1 MRILLIEDEAEIAS
15 YILNGLAELGHVV
28 EHVADGRE
36 GLILAT
42 TGSYDALVIDLMLPG
57 LDGLGVLKT
66 LRGAGVETPTLILT
80 ARASVPNRVEG
91 LNAGADDYLTKPF
104 AFSELFARLN
114 ALTRRP
120 PLVARETILKVTDLE
135 MDLVER
141 RVTRGGKKIDLLPR
155 EFELL
160 RYLMQNAE
168 RIVTRTMVLEHVW
181 EFHFDPRSKIIETH
195 MSRLRAKIDKGAER
209 PLIHT
214 IRGYGYVIRAHS

>member
-1 MRILLIEDEAEIAS
+1 MRILLIEDEAEVAS
-15 YILNGLAELGHVV
+15 YILNGLAELGYVV

-42 TGSYDALVIDLMLPG
+42 RGSYDALVIDLMLPG
-57 LDGLGVLKT
+57 LDGLGVLRT
-66 LRGAGVETPTLILT
+66 LRGAGVKTPTLILT
-80 ARASVPNRVEG
+80 ARASVPDRVEG

-120 PLVARETILKVTDLE
+120 PLVARETILKVADLE

-195 MSRLRAKIDKGAER
+195 MSRVRAKIDKGAER

-214 IRGYGYVIRAHS
+214 IRGYGYVIRGHP

>member
-1 MRILLIEDEAEIAS
+1 MRILLIEDDAEIAS
-15 YILNGLAELGHVV
+15 YILNRLAELGHVV

-42 TGSYDALVIDLMLPG
+42 RGSYDALVIDLMLPG
-57 LDGLGVLKT
+57 LDGLGVLRT
-66 LRGAGVETPTLILT
+66 LRGAGVKTPTLILT
-80 ARASVPNRVEG
+80 ARASVPDRVEG

-120 PLVARETILKVTDLE
+120 PLVARETILKVADLE

-195 MSRLRAKIDKGAER
+195 MSRVRAKIDKGAER
-209 PLIHT
+209 QLIHT
-214 IRGYGYVIRAHS
+214 IRGYGYVIRGHP